1 MGFTLYL
8 IDISGVVLL
17 AGSCRDDPESNLA
30 SLIALDLPGV
40 SVEPSLDE
48 SCCLLTLREVQIHK
62 IYILKMCFFRI
73 GYVSPCKH
81 WQLALHVYH

>member
-40 SVEPSLDE
+40 SVDSSPAIVNISL
-48 SCCLLTLREVQIHK
+48 SNPNLFTQVSFL
-62 IYILKMCFFRI
+62 YGLKLDI
-73 GYVSPCKH
+73 WNKKVASP
-81 WQLALHVYH
+81 